1 MDDTADGCPLD
12 LAALLPRLT
21 QLGALANRS
30 HMMERI
36 MEQAGIALDRP
47 AMTVLITVETA
58 GHPLRVGEI
67 AKRMQ
72 VVGPHV
78 TRVLHDLE
86 RRDLARRVPDPDDR
100 RAQLIELTPT
110 GSATARRY
118 LHTVLGWITEAMADW
133 PAPDR
138 QTFSRLLTRFLDD
151 LAARLSAIE

>member
-1 MDDTADGCPLD
+1 MDDTADDRRLD

-30 HMMERI
+30 HLVERA
-36 MEQAGIALDRP
+36 MAHADVSLDRP
-47 AMTVLITVETA
+47 AMTVLVTVETA
-58 GHPLRVGEI
+58 GQPLRVGEI

-100 RAQLIELTPT
+100 RAQLIELTPA
-110 GSATARRY
+110 GSAAARRY
-118 LHTVLGWITEAMADW
+118 LQTVLGWIIDSTAEWTDA
-133 PAPDR
+133 DR

-151 LAARLSAIE
+151 LSTRLSAIE